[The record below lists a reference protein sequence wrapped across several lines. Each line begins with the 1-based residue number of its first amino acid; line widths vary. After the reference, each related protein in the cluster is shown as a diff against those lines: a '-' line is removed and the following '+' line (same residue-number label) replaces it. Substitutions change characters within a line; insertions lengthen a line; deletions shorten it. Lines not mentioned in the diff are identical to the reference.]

1 MLPTDAKTRKG
12 IPVYEGFFKYF
23 PDAIA
28 AVAQCSA
35 ISNAQ
40 HSGEGAP
47 VQWVKETSTDE
58 LDALLRHMLDGTVDE
73 RDMEG
78 VMHAVKIGWRAFAN
92 LQRMADAGINIYA
105 VPPDSN
111 VELLPVAVPGMITAT
126 EILDRRKMY
135 EPEWQ
140 EPNPEA

>member
-35 ISNAQ
+35 IANEQ
-40 HSGEGAP
+40 HSGPDAP
-47 VQWVKETSTDE
+47 VQWVKGTSTDE
-58 LDALLRHMLDGTVDE
+58 KDALLRHMLDGVETD
-73 RDMEG
+73 RDAEG
-78 VMHAVKIGWRAFAN
+78 VLHAVKTGWRAFAN
-92 LQRMADAGINIYA
+92 IQRMADAGINVYA
-105 VPPDSN
+105 LIEVIAD
-111 VELLPVAVPGMITAT
+111 EITCTPT
-126 EILDRRKMY
+126 EILDRRNMY

-140 EPNPEA
+140 EPQPES